1 MIALTIL
8 LVDDEVEVTQ
18 ALKRVLRKHV
28 TQIHTTNSAR
38 EALEILQE
46 QPIDL
51 VVSDLKMPEMDGIQL
66 CSLIAE
72 NYPEVVRIMLTAYH
86 DIDSVMSAMNKG
98 RVWGLL
104 EKPWNNDNLLI
115 TLQQAYQ
122 FKQILEERSLLK
134 RTMARYCEQQR
145 PYFEGFIGDSITMQF
160 VYKAIEQS
168 APSNASVFITGPSG
182 SGKEVAAEAIHH
194 LSKRQNGPFIALN
207 CAAIPNELMESEIFG
222 HTKGAFSGAV
232 SNRDGAAKMAD
243 GGTLFLDEIG
253 EMNMNLQAKLLR
265 FIQTGTYQSVGSS
278 RVEHT
283 DIRFICATNRSP
295 REAIEDKNL
304 REDLYYRLNVI
315 ALDMPPLCER
325 GDDVGQ
331 IAQHFLA
338 QFSQEED
345 KVLAGFSD
353 DAITLMKRYQWP
365 GNVREL
371 RNLVHRAVVMCE
383 GPMITANDLNGHL
396 EPGCLQSP
404 GSQNGHL
411 NGSSGKSRFGLGP
424 HGGGGMIGLGADGLG
439 ANGGSLNTEADT
451 ASIEPLAAIERRAI
465 ERAVEIC
472 DDNVVQAAS
481 ALGVSPSTLYR
492 KMQQWQEG

>member
-28 TQIHTTNSAR
+28 TQIYTTNSAR
-38 EALEILQE
+38 EALEILQA
-46 QPIDL
+46 QSIDL
-51 VVSDLKMPEMDGIQL
+51 VISDLKMPEMDGIHL

-72 NYPEVVRIMLTAYH
+72 NYPEVVRIMLTAHH
-86 DIDSVMSAMNKG
+86 DIDSVMAAMNKG
-98 RVWGLL
+98 RVWGLM

-134 RTMARYCEQQR
+134 RTMQRYCEQHR
-145 PYFEGFIGDSITMQF
+145 GSFEGFIGDSITMQF
-160 VYKAIEQS
+160 VYNAIEQS

-222 HTKGAFSGAV
+222 HIKGAFSGAV
-232 SNRDGAAKMAD
+232 SNRDGAAKLAD

-265 FIQTGTYQSVGSS
+265 FIQTGTYQPVGSS
-278 RVEHT
+278 KIEHT
-283 DIRFICATNRSP
+283 DIRFICATNRAP
-295 REAIEDKNL
+295 REAIEEKKL

-315 ALDMPPLCER
+315 GLDMPPLSER
-325 GDDVGQ
+325 GDDVAQ
-331 IAQHFLA
+331 IAQHFLS

-345 KVLAGFSD
+345 KVVAGFSD
-353 DAITLMKRYQWP
+353 DAVALMKRYQWP

-371 RNLVHRAVVMCE
+371 RNLMHRAVVMSE
-383 GPMITANDLNGHL
+383 GPMITAKDLMGNM
-396 EPGCLQSP
+396 ESQSLP
-404 GSQNGHL
+404 EHGQTQGGAHHNQARLGVVSGSGVSLATN
-411 NGSSGKSRFGLGP
+411 GLGD
-424 HGGGGMIGLGADGLG
+424 GVTGMESIQD
-439 ANGGSLNTEADT
+439 
-451 ASIEPLAAIERRAI
+451 IEPLALIERRAI
-465 ERAVEIC
+465 ERAVEVC

-492 KMQQWQEG
+492 KMQQWQTS